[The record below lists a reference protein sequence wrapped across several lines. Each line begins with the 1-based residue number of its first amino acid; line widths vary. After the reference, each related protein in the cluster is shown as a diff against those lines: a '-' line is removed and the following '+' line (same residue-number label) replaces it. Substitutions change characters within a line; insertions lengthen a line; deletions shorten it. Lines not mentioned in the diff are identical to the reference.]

1 MKKSVLFL
9 ISLFFLGILALN
21 AQEMSDK
28 EKNAYAGGVLLAEKI
43 KNEGLE
49 FIFDDLK
56 EEGFSEAARAGF
68 RDAINGEIKLSK
80 EDIMSCLESFQQKM
94 EAIQNKGKESENA
107 TQCPTNYQLTIV
119 QYHTNLS
126 WYYLFIK
133 DYAQSEQ
140 FARKALELDNAYI
153 LPKTNL
159 AHALLF
165 QNRFSEAEKIYKELS
180 QTIYKDNET
189 YTQTLLNDLKELE
202 EAGVIPDNCKK
213 DVDKIRKMLKK

>member
-1 MKKSVLFL
+1 MT
-9 ISLFFLGILALN
+9 
-21 AQEMSDK
+21 EK
-28 EKNAYAGGVLLAEKI
+28 EKNGYAGGVLLAEKI
-43 KNEGLE
+43 KSEGLE
-49 FIFDDLK
+49 FIVEDLK
-56 EEGFSEAARAGF
+56 EGGFFEALRAGF

-80 EDIMSCLESFQQKM
+80 EEIMSCLESFQQKM
-94 EAIQNKGKESENA
+94 EAIQNKENENENENDS
-107 TQCPTNYQLTIV
+107 QCPINYQLIIV

-140 FARKALELDNAYI
+140 SARKALELDNTYI

-159 AHALLF
+159 DHALLF

-180 QTIYKDNET
+180 QTIYNNNET

-202 EAGVIPDNCKK
+202 EAGVIPNDCKK
-213 DVDKIRKMLKK
+213 DVDKIRKMLESNER